1 MDLTVSNLASELM
14 RQMTAGLPDTRW
26 AAGRYVVRTR
36 ISSRREMALCPDAC
50 EMLKEQ
56 LEDKYSGWS
65 VQVEGYLGS
74 DYEVAVSL
82 SR

>member
-1 MDLTVSNLASELM
+1 MDLTVSNLASELL
-14 RQMTAGLPDTRW
+14 RQITMGLPDAGG

-36 ISSRREMALCPDAC
+36 ISSHREMAFCPDAC

-56 LEDKYSGWS
+56 LEEKYTDWS

-74 DYEVAVSL
+74 DFEVAVSL